1 MPRGGPSRWRSARRA
16 CVTCPR
22 RSCPGVASFAVG
34 LRVPP
39 GVPPLAFSLAMPLAR
54 MTATIRAGIEAA
66 LSGLRDQAEDA
77 LGTAHSSR

>member
-1 MPRGGPSRWRSARRA
+1 MPEGRPEPVEISPQGVCYLPSAI
-16 CVTCPR
+16 V
-22 RSCPGVASFAVG
+22 PGVASFAVG